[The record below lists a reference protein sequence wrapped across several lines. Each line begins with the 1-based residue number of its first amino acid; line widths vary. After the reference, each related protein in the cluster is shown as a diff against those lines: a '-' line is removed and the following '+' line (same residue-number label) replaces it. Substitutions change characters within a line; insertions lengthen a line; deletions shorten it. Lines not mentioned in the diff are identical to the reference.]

1 MILSLLSEEHKIIFL
16 YSPKAGC
23 TTAKLIFY
31 DYVGIELPSFHFS
44 VNSSIEWKSRHG
56 KESPEPGGG
65 ILPENLEDYLV
76 LQFCRNP
83 YQRAVSSFLAHVE
96 HGLGLDDG
104 KNKCKQN
111 LLSLVEFL
119 LSIKNETLNCE
130 HCLFHSKK
138 QYMTDKVNEIL
149 KIEKLDQ
156 ELIKINNKYKLNL
169 KNISFQEHSYRA
181 KIEKKQFPSIFL
193 KSYEDYL
200 DFEAVKLINE
210 LYAEDIDFFGY
221 EKLKT

>member
-1 MILSLLSEEHKIIFL
+1 
-16 YSPKAGC
+16 
-23 TTAKLIFY
+23 
-31 DYVGIELPSFHFS
+31 
-44 VNSSIEWKSRHG
+44 
-56 KESPEPGGG
+56 
-65 ILPENLEDYLV
+65 
-76 LQFCRNP
+76 
-83 YQRAVSSFLAHVE
+83 
-96 HGLGLDDG
+96 
-104 KNKCKQN
+104 
-111 LLSLVEFL
+111 
-119 LSIKNETLNCE
+119 
-130 HCLFHSKK
+130 
-138 QYMTDKVNEIL
+138 MTDKVNEIL